1 MMIILKI
8 MMMWRDSEFA
18 KYSLYK
24 NVQIYLTNLRS
35 MRTRLNRIILH
46 VINSL
51 QLFNDLSWILPLQH
65 RCSHDLPLF
74 LVLLQLSLP
83 RLLPLLIC
91 GVHELTTFSGGG
103 GATHLQY
110 LTYLESM
117 LQLIQDFNY
126 RLDLYRDKYIS
137 FISHCRNHQFNTHQ
151 RLVIHQVQFTKANPR
166 KLRQLLSLD
175 SLLLHP
181 DAHSQLDA
189 R

>member
-1 MMIILKI
+1 MI
-8 MMMWRDSEFA
+8 MWKDSEFV
-18 KYSLYK
+18 KYSLYDE
-24 NVQIYLTNLRS
+24 NVKILYLTYLWS
-35 MRTRLNRIILH
+35 MRTRLNRIVLH

-65 RCSHDLPLF
+65 RCSHDLSLF

-117 LQLIQDFNY
+117 SKLMQA
-126 RLDLYRDKYIS
+126 
-137 FISHCRNHQFNTHQ
+137 RN
-151 RLVIHQVQFTKANPR
+151 
-166 KLRQLLSLD
+166 
-175 SLLLHP
+175 
-181 DAHSQLDA
+181 
-189 R
+189 